1 MVMDRLISGLVILFS
16 PIGSIFFVPA
26 AKQYWLYLAA
36 SLIIAAVVYV
46 GRSRK
51 PKLRSLVHYCV
62 PWRILLHRS
71 AITDYKIWFLNSL
84 LLIVIAP
91 PLITVATGYSYL
103 GAIGVTRFLVGVDC
117 LNWRIGPAGIA
128 VATLLNL
135 LALDASL
142 FLTHLAHH
150 RISFL
155 WEFHKVHHSAEVLT
169 PFTVFRGHPV
179 EFILNG
185 LVFAILGG
193 ITSGSLVFV
202 FGSNPGMTILG
213 VNAFEFAF
221 FLFGY
226 HLRHSHVWIMFPG
239 WLGRH
244 ISSPAL
250 HQIHHS
256 ADPRHY
262 DKNLAQIF
270 TFWDRIAG
278 TLYLPRQR
286 ENLKFGIGEK
296 GEDDFATLPN
306 LYLKPF
312 SMVMRRLFTRAT

>member
-1 MVMDRLISGLVILFS
+1 MDKLITNSLTLFN
-16 PIGSIFFVPA
+16 PITSVFFAPE
-26 AKQYWLYLAA
+26 AKQYWLYLAT
-36 SLIIAAVVYV
+36 SLVIAAVVYI
-46 GRSRK
+46 GRARR
-51 PKLRSLVHYCV
+51 PNLRSLMHYCF
-62 PWRILLHRS
+62 PWRTFLHRS
-71 AITDYKIWFLNSL
+71 AITDYKVLFLNNL
-84 LLIVIAP
+84 LLITITP
-91 PLITVATGYSYL
+91 PLVSVATGYSYL
-103 GAIGVTRFLVGVDC
+103 GAVGLARFLVGVDC

-150 RISFL
+150 RIPLL
-155 WEFHKVHHSAEVLT
+155 WEFHKVHHSAKVLT
-169 PFTVFRGHPV
+169 PFTVFRVHPV
-179 EFILNG
+179 ELILNVS
-185 LVFAILGG
+185 VFSILGG

-202 FGSNPGMTILG
+202 FGVNPGITIFG

-226 HLRHSHVWIMFPG
+226 NLRHSHVWLMFPG

-250 HQIHHS
+250 HLIHHS

-278 TLYLPRQR
+278 TLYLPRER
-286 ENLKFGIGEK
+286 ESLTFGISEK
-296 GEDDFATLPN
+296 GDDDFATLTN
-306 LYLKPF
+306 LYLRPF
-312 SMVMRRLFTRAT
+312 RMMMRRLLARST